1 MRGDNGPIRQFLMLI
16 RRTVAWCSRNPDNH
30 IVAMWRRT
38 MWPSPRINRAC
49 RPRRS
54 AAVDEAL
61 RCVGIYN

>member
-1 MRGDNGPIRQFLMLI
+1 
-16 RRTVAWCSRNPDNH
+16 
-30 IVAMWRRT
+30 